1 MKKTLLLC
9 LLPWTIAA
17 SANQPAAS
25 DDSPAATPAADAPAA
40 TPAAPQPAPKNS
52 DRVTGAVT
60 APLSD
65 LNLVKTEIPLALR
78 QAMKAPYAA
87 PQPLDC
93 PTLAAQVLALDAAL
107 GPDLDAPPNPT
118 KASLVERGTDAAGKA
133 AVGALRSTAEGL
145 VPFRS
150 WVRKASGAE
159 RHAKEVAAAIAA
171 GTVNRAFLK
180 GLGQSLGCAAPAS
193 PIKPPMPEPASVPD
207 PAAPAPSTAPRPA

>member
-9 LLPWTIAA
+9 LLPWAIAA
-17 SANQPAAS
+17 HANQAPAEG
-25 DDSPAATPAADAPAA
+25 SPTGAPAADAAVA
-40 TPAAPQPAPKNS
+40 TPPAPQPTPKNS
-52 DRVTGAVT
+52 DRISGAVT

-65 LNLVKTEIPLALR
+65 LNLVRSEIPLALR

-107 GPDLDAPPNPT
+107 GPDLDAPVNPA
-118 KASLVERGTDAAGKA
+118 KASLIERGTDAASKA

-193 PIKPPMPEPASVPD
+193 PAKPPMPEPAAVPD
-207 PAAPAPSTAPRPA
+207 PAAPAPSTAPQPA